1 MLSKLLHLPADY
13 PEICLT
19 VFLAVLVGL
28 FLLSLVIGYFD
39 TRSVARTLKRM
50 NAAIGASTT
59 PSDFYTGF
67 YVAKDRVTRVIA
79 KREEIRAAWSFYE
92 HGLRPIAP
100 AGAAA
105 SLAATVE
112 FNAVLPQTRS
122 LVERNS
128 FSRIALM
135 MPNLLIGLGLFFT
148 FWGLAAVISQAANIL
163 PGTKAQGAAVAQG
176 TSVVSDNIQVPGS
189 AKEVDVMDPLKKLL
203 EAAATKF
210 VTSLAAVILSLV
222 LTVFLRVRMGKVDRM
237 RASLCRVLRQVA
249 PPVSVAAVLQ
259 LALAEQFKQTGSME
273 RMATDL
279 AVKIGEKFQSISNEL
294 NGELRN
300 QSAAIIDLADN
311 LKTINVDAVSKMVK
325 TATEAIDKQVSG
337 HTKAIAEHLRTVADE
352 LSNVPSKVRETF
364 DAVLRDIKVTGDQLL
379 TVKGELD
386 ACVARVSTAL
396 TDASDRF
403 DKAKQLPD
411 SLSTAVANME
421 KAASSLAPLAKELAT
436 LEAGLQSTVPQ
447 IAASSAVVA
456 KSLSDTQKNWEDQS
470 SHVRKLDEQL
480 AVTVKTLASMF
491 DAYRD
496 GLRSFT
502 EQLQQEWMAMV
513 GGISNQTRE
522 LTEGQKLTADILQR
536 LERLQERFTKS
547 ADVLVSQFA
556 AAQLAPVSSSEEPT
570 PAS

>member
-19 VFLAVLVGL
+19 VFLAILAGL

-67 YVAKDRVTRVIA
+67 YDVKDRITKVIA

-112 FNAVLPQTRS
+112 FNAVLPQTKS

-148 FWGLAAVISQAANIL
+148 FWGLAAVISQAANTL
-163 PGTKAQGAAVAQG
+163 PGTKTLSAAVKLSTDALAGDTQKAG
-176 TSVVSDNIQVPGS
+176 SDKIP
-189 AKEVDVMDPLKKLL
+189 DIMDPLRKLL

-210 VTSLAAVILSLV
+210 VTSLAAVIFSLV
-222 LTVFLRVRMGKVDRM
+222 LTVFLRVRMGKVDRI

-279 AVKIGEKFQSISNEL
+279 AVKIGEKFQSVSNEL
-294 NGELRN
+294 SGELRN
-300 QSAAIIDLADN
+300 QSAAIIGLADN
-311 LKTINVDAVSKMVK
+311 LKNININAVSEMVK
-325 TATEAIDKQVSG
+325 TATDAIDKQVSG
-337 HTKAIAEHLRTVADE
+337 HTKAIAEHLRAVADE

-364 DAVLRDIKVTGDQLL
+364 DAVLIDIKFTGDQMLA
-379 TVKGELD
+379 VKGELD

-396 TDASDRF
+396 IDASERF

-411 SLSTAVANME
+411 SLTTAVANME

-447 IAASSAVVA
+447 IAASSEVVA

-491 DAYRD
+491 DSYRD

-522 LTEGQKLTADILQR
+522 LTEGQTLTADILQR
-536 LERLQERFTKS
+536 LERLQERFTDA
-547 ADVLVSQFA
+547 ADA
-556 AAQLAPVSSSEEPT
+556 LASHLASKPPAPDSSSNDP
-570 PAS
+570 PPVA